1 MTEFVDA
8 CSFLNK
14 YVVAQNGSINSNISL
29 FHVGVVLDLKLK
41 MGEIAES
48 CISMALSNF
57 YEIHANY
64 TTRIVLHAM
73 DSEQNPANQQKFE
86 SAHLLL
92 ICQLGDLDARHVTVP
107 HRLREALHVRNRESR
122 TYCRCKGLSL
132 ENLLRARLLLTM
144 VITLHV
150 PPIEILQFPRIRI
163 QALYLMKVV
172 KVQAIIGPQE
182 STQASFV
189 IELGEKAQVPIVSFS
204 ATSPSLSPLK
214 SPYFI
219 RTAIDDSTQVK
230 AVVSI
235 IQAFE
240 WKEVVLTYEDT
251 NYGNE
256 VIPYFIDAFQKI
268 DVLVSYKSTIPLD
281 ATDDQILKELHNLT
295 TMPTRVYIV
304 HMSSSVGSRLFMN
317 ANNAGM
323 KSQGYAWIVTDGLS
337 RLMASMNSS
346 VIDSMEGVLG
356 VRPYIPKS
364 KKLGEF
370 KVRWKRN
377 FYSNNSY
384 GEISEPSLYGIWA
397 YDIAWALAMAVEG
410 VRTMDPQF
418 LSSNTTNNL
427 TDLSSLG
434 YSTIGPQLLQTIL
447 STRFNLVN
455 GQLESSAFQI
465 FDVIGEGERVVG
477 HWTPMGGISRQLNTT
492 NNLTDS
498 GSMSNLKA
506 IVWPGDSTTK
516 PKGWVIPT
524 NSQERLKVLVP
535 VKTGFSQ
542 FVSMERDNIT
552 NETIN
557 ITGFCI
563 EVFSN
568 ITSRLP
574 FGLPYEFL
582 PYTLNGTDLE
592 SYDDLM
598 YQIYLNNFDAA
609 VGDVSILFNRS
620 NCVDFTLP
628 YTDSG
633 VTMVV
638 AMQDNLEK
646 ELWLFLTPL
655 SLKLWLVTLGGF
667 VYIGV
672 VVWILEHKIN
682 PEFGNSRRQQLQS
695 SIWFSFLTLVFAQRE
710 KIESNLT
717 RLVLFTWVFFVLILT
732 QSYTASLSST
742 LTVRQLQPTITDVNV
757 LKSNGYYVGYQGGS
771 FVGEFLTNY
780 LQFDKSKLKSYGSPE
795 EYHYA
800 LSNGSGNGGV
810 AAIFD
815 EIPYTQVFLNM
826 YCNQYTMVGHIY
838 SSEGFGFVFPKG
850 SPLVP
855 YMSRAI
861 LNLTDDGILDTIRQ
875 GISISME
882 LSGFGSYLTG
892 ASISMGVP
900 GLGILLY
907 FTTQDLLSMELPGL
921 GILLCFTSQGLTLM
935 ELPSHGSSTN
945 LGLSGLEY
953 LTGYS
958 V

>member
-14 YVVAQNGSINSNISL
+14 YVVAQNGSINSNTSL
-29 FHVGVVLDLKLK
+29 FHVGVVLDLKSK

-48 CISMALSNF
+48 CISMALSDF

-64 TTRIVLHAM
+64 TTRIMLHAM
-73 DSEQNPANQQKFE
+73 DSEQNVVV
-86 SAHLLL
+86 SA
-92 ICQLGDLDARHVTVP
+92 
-107 HRLREALHVRNRESR
+107 S
-122 TYCRCKGLSL
+122 S
-132 ENLLRARLLLTM
+132 
-144 VITLHV
+144 
-150 PPIEILQFPRIRI
+150 
-163 QALYLMKVV
+163 ALYLMKDV

-189 IELGEKAQVPIVSFS
+189 IELGENAQVPIVSFS

-240 WKEVVLTYEDT
+240 WKEVVLIYEDT

-268 DVLVSYKSTIPLD
+268 DVLVPYKSTIPLD

-295 TMPTRVYIV
+295 TMPTRVFIV
-304 HMSSSVGSRLFMN
+304 HMSSSIGSRLFMN

-323 KSQGYAWIVTDGLS
+323 ISQGYAWIVTDGLS

-364 KKLGEF
+364 KKLEEF

-397 YDIAWALAMAVEG
+397 YDTVWALAMAVEG
-410 VRTMDPQF
+410 VKTMDPQF

-427 TDLSSLG
+427 SDLSCLG

-447 STRFNLVN
+447 STRFKGLSGDFHLVN
-455 GQLESSAFQI
+455 GELESSAFQI
-465 FDVIGEGERVVG
+465 FNVIGEGERVVG

-498 GSMSNLKA
+498 GFLSSLKA

-516 PKGWVIPT
+516 PKGWVMPT

-552 NETIN
+552 NEMID

-582 PYTLNGTDLE
+582 PYPINGTVLE
-592 SYDDLM
+592 SYDDLI

-620 NCVDFTLP
+620 NYVDFTLP

-646 ELWLFLTPL
+646 ELWLFLKPL
-655 SLKLWLVTLGGF
+655 SLELWLVTLGGF
-667 VYIGV
+667 VCIGV

-682 PEFGNSRRQQLQS
+682 PEFGDSRRQQIQS

-757 LKSNGYYVGYQGGS
+757 LKSNGYYVGYQDGS

-780 LQFDKSKLKSYGSPE
+780 LQFDPSKLKSYGSPE

-815 EIPYTQVFLNM
+815 EIPYIQVFLNM

-850 SPLVP
+850 SPLVS

-861 LNLTDDGILDTIRQ
+861 LNLTDDGTLDTIKQ
-875 GISISME
+875 GWLENQTNCNNADATSISTNQ
-882 LSGFGSYLTG
+882 LTLQSFGG
-892 ASISMGVP
+892 
-900 GLGILLY
+900 
-907 FTTQDLLSMELPGL
+907 LLSIIAVVSFVALLIHFFPLGYGKYQATFKIFSNIINGLKVMPQATEGGSMEH
-921 GILLCFTSQGLTLM
+921 QHKDAEHM
-935 ELPSHGSSTN
+935 EEATV
-945 LGLSGLEY
+945 EEKE
-953 LTGYS
+953 
-958 V
+958 